1 MQLHDHLDGSV
12 HGAGYRDYVHLVLA
26 DSTQVSQDSN
36 GDEATV
42 SSEGE
47 AANNL
52 LFRFLFPPFLLR
64 GHVPSF
70 IMKIYLYLHRFLCQH
85 LQLGGK

>member
-1 MQLHDHLDGSV
+1 MPENGKLHDHLDGNV

-42 SSEGE
+42 SSEDGVE
-47 AANNL
+47 DQDYK
-52 LFRFLFPPFLLR
+52 RVLR
-64 GHVPSF
+64 R
-70 IMKIYLYLHRFLCQH
+70 L
-85 LQLGGK
+85 